1 MPYLVPIFFAG
12 LFGVAILILFMGIA
26 RSSSAPNPVEERLQ
40 MYGRQPRTLEEIELS
55 QPFGERAVL
64 PLIRGLSR
72 MLARSTPQRN
82 VEEIRHKLELAGEPN
97 NWNVAD
103 FLGVR
108 GLAAIITSSLLT
120 FLAIVTRME
129 APVILLFLGVGGFV
143 GFYLPLFWL
152 NRAIRQRQARILR
165 QLPDA
170 MDLLTISVESG
181 LGFDAA
187 MNKVAEKW
195 DNDLSHA
202 FARTLSEI
210 RVGKLRRDALRDMAH
225 RILVP
230 DFTNFIAAII
240 QADQLGVSIAK
251 VLRIQSEQMRIRR
264 RQRAEELANQA
275 PIKMLIPLTF
285 LIFPSIFIVLL
296 GPAVLIF
303 MNGGFNAR

>member
-1 MPYLVPIFFAG
+1 MPYLVPFVFAG
-12 LFGVAILILFMGIA
+12 LFGFAIMILFVGFA
-26 RSSSAPNPVEERLQ
+26 RSRRAPNPVEERLQ
-40 MYGRQPRTLEEIELS
+40 MYGTRPRTLEEIELS
-55 QPFGERAVL
+55 QPFGERAL
-64 PLIRGLSR
+64 FPLVRGL
-72 MLARSTPQRN
+72 ARLITRRTPPKN
-82 VEEIRHKLELAGEPN
+82 VEEMRQKLELAGLPN
-97 NWNVAD
+97 NWSVSD

-108 GLAAIITSSLLT
+108 GLVGIITSAILT
-120 FLAIVTRME
+120 FLAVVIRAD
-129 APVILLFLGVGGFV
+129 APVILLFLGAGGFL

-152 NRAIRQRQARILR
+152 NRSIRLRQERILR

-187 MNKVAEKW
+187 MAKVSEKW
-195 DNDLSHA
+195 DNDLSRA

-210 RVGKLRRDALRDMAH
+210 RVGKSRREALRDMSQ
-225 RILVP
+225 RIQIS

-285 LIFPSIFIVLL
+285 LVFPSIFIVLL
-296 GPAVLIF
+296 GPAVLVF
-303 MNGGFNAR
+303 MSGGFNPR

>member
-1 MPYLVPIFFAG
+1 MPNLLPFAFAG
-12 LFGVAILILFMGIA
+12 LFALAILIIFMGLA
-26 RSSSAPNPVEERLQ
+26 RSRNTPSPVQERLQ
-40 MYGRQPRTLEEIELS
+40 MYGTRPRTLEEIELS

-72 MLARSTPQRN
+72 MLTRTTPQKN
-82 VEEIRHKLELAGEPN
+82 VEEMRLKLELAGQPN
-97 NWNVAD
+97 NWTVAD

-108 GLAAIITSSLLT
+108 GLVGIITSALLT
-120 FLAIVTRME
+120 FLAVVIRMDP
-129 APVILLFLGVGGFV
+129 AMVLLMIGMGGII

-152 NRAIRQRQARILR
+152 TRTIRQRQDRILR

-187 MNKVAEKW
+187 MGKVADKW
-195 DNDLSHA
+195 DNDLSRA
-202 FARTLSEI
+202 FARALSEI
-210 RVGKLRRDALRDMAH
+210 RVGKLRREALRDMAQ
-225 RILVP
+225 RIQVP

-251 VLRIQSEQMRIRR
+251 VMRIQSEQMRVRR

-285 LIFPSIFIVLL
+285 LVFPSIFIVLL

-303 MNGGFNAR
+303 RGGGFGT

>member
-1 MPYLVPIFFAG
+1 MPYLVPLAFAG
-12 LFGVAILILFMGIA
+12 LFGLAIIILFMGLA
-26 RSSSAPNPVEERLQ
+26 RSRSAPSPVEERLQ
-40 MYGRQPRTLEEIELS
+40 MYGTRPRTLEEIELS
-55 QPFGERAVL
+55 QPFGERAIL
-64 PLIRGLSR
+64 PLIRGLAR
-72 MLARSTPQRN
+72 MLSRTTPQKN
-82 VEEIRHKLELAGEPN
+82 VEEMRLKLELAGLPN
-97 NWNVAD
+97 NWNVSD
-103 FLGVR
+103 FLGLR
-108 GLAAIITSSLLT
+108 GLAGIITSALLT
-120 FLAIVTRME
+120 FLAIVIRMD
-129 APVILLFLGVGGFV
+129 APLILLLLGIGGFV

-152 NRAIRQRQARILR
+152 NRTIRQRQDRILR

-187 MNKVAEKW
+187 MGKVAEKW
-195 DNDLSHA
+195 DNDLSRA

-210 RVGKLRRDALRDMAH
+210 RVGKLRREALRDMAQ
-225 RILVP
+225 RIQVP

-296 GPAVLIF
+296 GPAVLVF
-303 MNGGFNAR
+303 MSGGFTAR

>member
-1 MPYLVPIFFAG
+1 MPFLVPLLFAG
-12 LFGVAILILFMGIA
+12 LFALAILVIFVGLA
-26 RSSSAPNPVEERLQ
+26 RLRSTPSPVEERLQ
-40 MYGRQPRTLEEIELS
+40 LYGTRPRTLEEIELS
-55 QPFGERAVL
+55 QPFGERALV
-64 PLIRGLSR
+64 PLIRGLAR
-72 MLARSTPQRN
+72 LLNRSTPQKSVDEMRL
-82 VEEIRHKLELAGEPN
+82 KLELAGLPN
-97 NWNVAD
+97 NWSVSD

-108 GLAAIITSSLLT
+108 GLVGIFTSAFLTFIAIIIRMDPALVLL
-120 FLAIVTRME
+120 
-129 APVILLFLGVGGFV
+129 LLGIGGFV

-152 NRAIRQRQARILR
+152 NRTIAQRKDRIQR

-187 MNKVAEKW
+187 MGKVAEKW
-195 DNDLSHA
+195 DNDLSRA
-202 FARTLSEI
+202 FARALSEI
-210 RVGKLRRDALRDMAH
+210 RVGKLRREALRDMAQ
-225 RILVP
+225 RIQVP

-251 VLRIQSEQMRIRR
+251 VLRIQAEQMRIKR

-303 MNGGFNAR
+303 MNGGFIGR

>member
-1 MPYLVPIFFAG
+1 MPYLVPIAFAA
-12 LFGVAILILFMGIA
+12 LFGFAIVIIFMGLA
-26 RSSSAPNPVEERLQ
+26 RSRSTPNPVEERLQ
-40 MYGRQPRTLEEIELS
+40 MYGTRPRTLEEIELS

-64 PLIRGLSR
+64 PLVRGLAR
-72 MLARSTPQRN
+72 LLRRSTPQKN
-82 VEEIRHKLELAGEPN
+82 VEEIRHKLELAGLPN
-97 NWNVAD
+97 NWNVSD

-108 GLAAIITSSLLT
+108 GLTGIITAALLT
-120 FLAIVTRME
+120 FLA
-129 APVILLFLGVGGFV
+129 VIIRADPALVLLMLGAGGFV

-152 NRAIRQRQARILR
+152 NRAIRQRKERILR

-187 MNKVAEKW
+187 MSKVAEKW
-195 DNDLSHA
+195 DNDLSRA

-210 RVGKLRRDALRDMAH
+210 RVGKLRREALRDMAH
-225 RILVP
+225 RIEVP

-251 VLRIQSEQMRIRR
+251 VLRIQAEQMRIKR

-303 MNGGFNAR
+303 MAGGFAAR